1 MRFQWLAALTVALVG
16 VGAAQAQ
23 PEKQSEPTVEL
34 RLRSV
39 NDLLDKAEF
48 VSALAGKDDV
58 IKIARGFLKSI
69 TKEKTGLAGIDPKRP
84 FGFYANLSVD
94 VVNSPS
100 IVMIPI
106 ADQETFL
113 KFIADKG
120 ITTEK
125 GEEGT
130 IKVFVPVV
138 SELYMRFT
146 NDYLYIGRS
155 VKDVDP
161 KVLIAPKA
169 FFAKDD
175 GAFASLIFRLDT
187 IPDDLKAFILGQ
199 FELVVAEQRK
209 MNGEKEDP
217 TPKVL
222 LDFFADGV
230 TGALKT
236 LFDDGK
242 EFKVRLFVEEKGD
255 DLSAEVSL
263 TAKKGS
269 TLAKTFTSVSGQTSI
284 PAAITAAKDPVV
296 RASAKAALTPDLK
309 KRFSKVVD
317 ELSKE
322 IEDKA
327 DPNAKAVVRQ
337 ALETLGPTFKAAEL
351 DAAFALDGPD
361 AKGKHKLILALA
373 VKKGKDIE
381 KLLKELSQ
389 SAGAVADFDF
399 DVEKIGEF
407 SLHKIALNAG
417 PPELEKIFGTRTF
430 WLAVSDSYLALSIEP
445 EGSLIREGL
454 KAKATTVPAF
464 SFELSAAKL
473 LPLVGKDLKPDELK
487 AIMKDAFG
495 DGATAGKDTIS
506 VTITGGEVLTL
517 KAKVKGKA
525 VRVFS
530 ALGEMKK

>member
-1 MRFQWLAALTVALVG
+1 MRFKWLAALTFALVA

-23 PEKQSEPTVEL
+23 PEKQAEPTVEL

-48 VSALAGKDDV
+48 VGGLAGKDDIV
-58 IKIARGFLKSI
+58 KSVRALLKTM
-69 TKEKTGLAGIDPKRP
+69 TKEKTGLAGVDPKRP
-84 FGFYANLSVD
+84 FGFYATLSVD
-94 VVNSPS
+94 VVNSPG

-106 ADQETFL
+106 SDKETFL
-113 KFIADKG
+113 KFLADRG

-125 GEEGT
+125 GDEGT
-130 IKVFVPVV
+130 TKVFVPIV
-138 SELYMRFT
+138 SELFMRFA

-175 GAFASLIFRLDT
+175 GAFASLIVRLDT

-217 TPKVL
+217 APKAL
-222 LDFFADGV
+222 LDFLANGA

-236 LFDDGK
+236 FFEDAK

-255 DLSAEVSL
+255 DLSAEVTL

-269 TLAKTFTSVSGQTSI
+269 TLSKTFSSVSGQTSI
-284 PAAITAAKDPVV
+284 PAAITATKEPIV
-296 RASAKAALTPDLK
+296 RVTTKAALTPDLK
-309 KRFSKVVD
+309 KQFAKVVD

-322 IEDKA
+322 IETKA
-327 DPNAKAVVRQ
+327 DPNAQAVVRQ
-337 ALETLGPTFKAAEL
+337 ALDTLAPTFKAAEL
-351 DAAFALDGPD
+351 DLAFALDGPD
-361 AKGKHKLILALA
+361 VKGKHKLILALG

-389 SAGAVADFDF
+389 FAGAVADFDF

-407 SLHKIALNAG
+407 SLHKITLADG
-417 PPELEKIFGTRTF
+417 PPELEKIFGTKTF
-430 WLAVSDSYLALSIEP
+430 WLAVSDSYIALSIEP
-445 EGSLIREGL
+445 EGKLIREGL
-454 KAKATTVPAF
+454 KAKAVTVPAL

-495 DGATAGKDTIS
+495 DGGITGKDTIT
-506 VTITGGEVLTL
+506 VTITGGEMMTL
-517 KAKVKGKA
+517 KAKLKGKA
-525 VRVFS
+525 VRLFT
-530 ALGEMKK
+530 ALGEIKK